1 MQGIIVR
8 AVRSCQ
14 ETLKAATL
22 QHLHGGE
29 ASKAVKIFP
38 LFGRVSSSRSP
49 LVQLKGLENVSV
61 AEVLMTKGGEKTGS
75 WLWCRTDDAVIDAVK
90 NMAEN
95 NIGSLVVLKPGD
107 EHLAGIIT
115 ERDYTRK
122 IIAEGRSPIYT
133 RVGEIMTDKDKL
145 ITVTSDTNILQA
157 MQLMTE
163 NRIRHVPVI
172 DGRIVGMISI
182 VDVVRAVVEQQ
193 SGELKQLSEFI
204 RGDYY

>member
-90 NMAEN
+90 NVSLS
-95 NIGSLVVLKPGD
+95 NISLVWK
-107 EHLAGIIT
+107 LALHPLLLDYMIRFTQKIEDDDMITII
-115 ERDYTRK
+115 Y
-122 IIAEGRSPIYT
+122 S
-133 RVGEIMTDKDKL
+133 
-145 ITVTSDTNILQA
+145 N
-157 MQLMTE
+157 
-163 NRIRHVPVI
+163 
-172 DGRIVGMISI
+172 
-182 VDVVRAVVEQQ
+182 
-193 SGELKQLSEFI
+193 
-204 RGDYY
+204 